1 MRFQILGP
9 ITVHDESGAVALGG
23 SKPRIVLAVLLL
35 NANEPVSAERLALA
49 LWGEDA
55 PSGAVK
61 TVQVHVSRLRKA
73 LGDGGAVAT
82 TPAGYRL
89 RVRDGELDAACFEGL
104 VEQGRQMLAG
114 GRPEDASRALRE
126 ALGLWR
132 GAALADLSR
141 ESFAAAEI
149 ARLEEQ
155 RIEALELRLEADLAA
170 GRHAEVVGELG
181 RLVAE
186 HPLRERL
193 AGQQMLALYRCG
205 RQAEALEAYA
215 VARRTLVEEMGIEP
229 GPQLRERHEAI
240 LRQDPGLQPGE
251 EDVELPQALDPTSAP
266 PLAGRADELEWLLA
280 RWDAAGTGEGRIAM
294 VTGPRGAGK
303 SRLASE
309 LAREA
314 HGRGGA
320 VLHATGGDPADA
332 ILVALRQA
340 QAATRPTLV
349 VLDDADRVGAG
360 VLTELG
366 QLRSALAMRPVLV
379 VVCAREAPSL
389 PGGDGDR
396 VDTLALTALDADAV
410 HAIAAIYAPQIAVA
424 DVPADWLV
432 EASGGVPRRVHEVTS
447 QWARRE
453 AANRVGDVAGR
464 AEDGR
469 QRLRSIQREL
479 AGGVE
484 ALQVADARIAR
495 ADTERDATRVVCPY
509 KGLASFDV
517 VDAPYYFGRERLVAE
532 LVARLVGAQ
541 LLGVVGPS
549 GSGKSSVM
557 RAGLL
562 PALAGGVL
570 PGSDAWGQ
578 VLIRPG
584 AHPLRELAVGLDR
597 ASGPERTVIAVDQF
611 EETFTTCTDK
621 EERAAFIA
629 ELGAAA
635 SDRDGRYVVVLAL
648 RADFYGRCAAYPELS
663 QPLAANHVL
672 VPSMQRDELRRA
684 IERPADRV
692 GLGVDPELVDA
703 LVADV
708 REEPG
713 ALPLLQTA
721 LLELWQ
727 RRDGRRLRFGVYE
740 RSGGVRGAVARLAE
754 DAFGQ
759 LTDAQQVLARGV
771 LMRLAGEGENGGVER
786 RRVPLSELEL
796 DRDAELEAAVALLTD
811 RRLLTATAGSIE
823 LAHEALLREWPRL
836 RDWIAEN
843 REGLR
848 IHRNVGAAAREWE
861 SLHRDDGA
869 LYRGARL
876 GEAEEWVQA
885 NPDALN
891 QGERAFLEA
900 SAAAAQHEQV
910 ARRRRL
916 VAAFAGLATVL
927 VAVAVVAIIPVLQG
941 READRQRAAAASR
954 ELAARSTSLL
964 VTDPSLSRAIALAA
978 LDRRDTRE
986 ARSAVR
992 QATLEDRTSAIV
1004 RLPDF
1009 AYSVVPSRDGRR
1021 VVTASEGGAVQV
1033 RDIASGKVEAA
1044 MKPIPNAALAAEL
1057 SPDGSRIASAGYFGH
1072 VVIANADGSDQRTLV
1087 NLGKDNYPAS
1097 IEFTPDGR
1105 RLLVGTSGGEV
1116 GFVSADRPSTRLKLL
1131 GHHDGDANASLN
1143 RSASKAVSA
1152 SDDRTAVIWDI
1163 TRGTSVRLEHPSE
1176 VRFASFSP
1184 DERLVATC
1192 MDNGEVRIWAAGGD
1206 HRLIRTIEVAQD
1218 ALATV
1223 RFSADSRRIV
1233 TSGRDGI
1240 VRISSVDGGP
1250 ALAELKDRTGPQFD
1264 AAFVPGSDR
1273 VVSVG
1278 QGGTLRTWEPLT
1290 VRQLVTGPQRN
1301 PNLQPSVDP
1310 ATGDVVSGYDDGA
1323 VRIWRP
1329 RTGAEVALPSFAGLS
1344 EAVFSADGRHVLS
1357 ASSVAG
1363 DPVRLWDVKRRR
1375 SQTVEVQRGEKYA
1388 IAVDRS
1394 GQRVAIATLDKD
1406 AIVAAADGSDRHV
1419 LPGQEGEIE
1428 ALEFSADAK
1437 HVVSAGDDR
1446 EVRIHDAADGSVQQR
1461 LVGGDTVSDVAFGRD
1476 GTRVAAGGADGI
1488 VRVWTLS
1495 GGPPI
1500 LLTGHES
1507 GVSTVAF
1514 DKAGDRVVTA
1524 GQDGTVRVWDA
1535 RGGGDAVTVQ
1545 RYEGEASGAAFG
1557 ADETQ
1562 IVSSGAGEGI
1572 LRVAR
1577 CDVCG
1582 SFSSALRIARSRPA
1596 RALTDSERR
1605 SLLSGDGG

>member
-89 RVRDGELDAACFEGL
+89 RVRDGELDADCFEGL
-104 VEQGRQMLAG
+104 VEQGRRMLAA

-132 GAALADLSR
+132 GAALADLTG

-155 RIEALELRLEADLAA
+155 RIEALELSLEADLAA

-314 HGRGGA
+314 HGRGVA
-320 VLHATGGDPADA
+320 VLHATGGGPADA

-366 QLRSALAMRPVLV
+366 QLRSALATRPVLV

-410 HAIAAIYAPQIAVA
+410 HAIAAIYAPQIAAA

-484 ALQVADARIAR
+484 ALQVADARIVR
-495 ADTERDATRVVCPY
+495 SDSGHDATRVVCPY

-611 EETFTTCTDK
+611 EETFTTCTDE

-771 LMRLAGEGENGGVER
+771 LMRLASEGENGGVER

-885 NPDALN
+885 NRGALN
-891 QGERAFLEA
+891 QGERAFLKA
-900 SAAAAQHEQV
+900 SAAAAQREQV

-916 VAAFAGLATVL
+916 VAAFGGLATIL
-927 VAVAVVAIIPVLQG
+927 VAVAIVAIIAVAQG
-941 READRQRAAAASR
+941 READRQRDVAASR
-954 ELAARSTSLL
+954 ELAARSSGLL
-964 VTDPSLSRAIALAA
+964 ASDPPLSRAVALEA
-978 LDRRDTRE
+978 LDRHDTGE

-992 QATLEDRTSAIV
+992 QAALADRSAAIV
-1004 RLPDF
+1004 QLADM
-1009 AYSVVPSRDGRR
+1009 ANSVVPSRDGRR
-1021 VVTASEGGAVQV
+1021 VVTAIEGGRVEV
-1033 RDIASGKVEAA
+1033 RSVASGKVESTIDVDEDAA
-1044 MKPIPNAALAAEL
+1044 VAAEL
-1057 SPDGSRIASAGYFGH
+1057 SPDGTRVAGAGVAGQ
-1072 VVIANADGSDQRTLV
+1072 VVIADADGSDREVLLQ
-1087 NLGKDNYPAS
+1087 LGGDDYARS
-1097 IEFTPDGR
+1097 VEFTPDGR
-1105 RLLVGTSGGEV
+1105 RLLLATRDGAI
-1116 GFVSADRPSTRLKLL
+1116 GFIGVDKPSRRLQLL
-1131 GHHDGDANASLN
+1131 GRHHGEAKASLSPSG
-1143 RSASKAVSA
+1143 RQVVSA
-1152 SDDRTAVIWDI
+1152 SLDRTAVIR
-1163 TRGTSVRLEHPSE
+1163 TVSTGRSVTLRHPKG
-1176 VRFASFSP
+1176 VLFASFSP
-1184 DERLVATC
+1184 DDRLVATA
-1192 MDNGEVRIWAAGGD
+1192 GEDRWVRIWRVADG
-1206 HRLIRTIEVAQD
+1206 RRVRTIAVAAD
-1218 ALATV
+1218 SVGSV

-1233 TSGRDGI
+1233 TGGIDGV
-1240 VRISSVDGGP
+1240 VRVFSVDGGP
-1250 ALAELKDRTGPQFD
+1250 PLAELKGRAGPVTD
-1264 AAFVPGSDR
+1264 AAFVPRSSK
-1273 VVSVG
+1273 VVSVAEDA
-1278 QGGTLRTWEPLT
+1278 TLRIWQPLA
-1290 VRQLVTGPQRN
+1290 VRQLAAVDSPHK
-1301 PNLQPSVDP
+1301 QPSVNP
-1310 ATGDVVSGYDDGA
+1310 ANGDVVSGYEDGSIR
-1323 VRIWRP
+1323 VWHPDRG
-1329 RTGAEVALPSFAGLS
+1329 TETALPGLGELS
-1344 EAVFSADGRHVLS
+1344 EAKVAADGGHILS
-1357 ASSVAG
+1357 ASLVGS
-1363 DPVRLWDVKRRR
+1363 DPVRLWDAGRRR
-1375 SQTVEVQRGEKYA
+1375 SRTVPAAEGEKFA
-1388 IAVDRS
+1388 IAVDPKA
-1394 GQRVAIATLDKD
+1394 QRVAIATQD
-1406 AIVAAADGSDRHV
+1406 ADTILQAPDGSDRVV
-1419 LPGQEGEIE
+1419 LGDGKRVVT
-1428 ALEFSADAK
+1428 ALAFSADAK
-1437 HVVSAGDDR
+1437 HLVSAGDDP
-1446 EVRIHDAADGSVQQR
+1446 EVRIWNAADGR
-1461 LVGGDTVSDVAFGRD
+1461 LEQTLRGRGQVADVAFSRD
-1476 GTRVAAGGADGI
+1476 GGRVVAAGADGI
-1488 VRVWTLS
+1488 VRVWS
-1495 GGPPI
+1495 VRGGAPV
-1500 LLTGHES
+1500 LFTGHVS
-1507 GVSTVAF
+1507 GVNTVAF
-1514 DKAGDRVVTA
+1514 DPAGDRLVTA
-1524 GQDGTVRVWDA
+1524 GQDGTVRVWNA
-1535 RGGGDAVTVQ
+1535 RDSADSVTV
-1545 RYEGEASGAAFG
+1545 EAYRGSAAGAAFT
-1557 ADETQ
+1557 ADTTR
-1562 IVSSGAGEGI
+1562 IVSSGEREQV
-1572 LRVAR
+1572 LRTTP

-1582 SFSSALRIARSRPA
+1582 SFADALRRARARPA
-1596 RALTDSERR
+1596 RPLIATERQR
-1605 SLLSGDGG
+1605 LLSSGDG